1 MKKKKWL
8 YFLAGIATGICL
20 AIVIGVVI
28 MVINDQYDNSSKVT
42 EESYNR
48 NTDNSEEIVK
58 YREQAQTRILSG
70 RNEIPGRIINE
81 KSFEVF
87 QVLTPAVALVRG
99 QIKGGYYYGNI
110 YLLVNE
116 IGLITGSDYEFYDG
130 QIVNVNENEEVR
142 MYGTYKYTTTDG
154 ILKTVPRIRIGK
166 KVNF

>member
-1 MKKKKWL
+1 MIAKKWL
-8 YFLAGIATGICL
+8 CYLAGIATGICL
-20 AIVIGVVI
+20 AIAIGVVI
-28 MVINDQYDNSSKVT
+28 MVINDQHDNSSKVA

-48 NTDNSEEIVK
+48 NSDNNGDIVK
-58 YREQAQTRILSG
+58 YREQAQTRMLSG
-70 RNEIPGRIINE
+70 ANEIPGRIINE

-116 IGLITGSDYEFYDG
+116 FGLMNGSENEFYDG
-130 QIVNVNENEEVR
+130 QIVNVNKNEEVR

-154 ILKTVPRIRIGK
+154 MLKTVPRIRI
-166 KVNF
+166 VNKE

>member
-1 MKKKKWL
+1 MIAKKWL
-8 YFLAGIATGICL
+8 CYLAGIATGICL
-20 AIVIGVVI
+20 TIAIGVVI

-48 NTDNSEEIVK
+48 NSDNSKEIVK
-58 YREQAQTRILSG
+58 YREQAQTRMLSG
-70 RNEIPGRIINE
+70 SNEIPGRIINE

-116 IGLITGSDYEFYDG
+116 LGLINGSDFEFYDG
-130 QIVNVNENEEVR
+130 QIVNVKKNEEVR

-154 ILKTVPRIRIGK
+154 MLKTVPRIRIENK
-166 KVNF
+166 E